1 VKKEN
6 ENNITLICFLQR
18 KTLRKREEKKGIT
31 KKRIQ
36 IWPTCPF
43 KGLGFETHNHQSNLG
58 TTHYTT
64 KPMLNK

>member
-1 VKKEN
+1 VKKEKK
-6 ENNITLICFLQR
+6 NNITLICFLQR
-18 KTLRKREEKKGIT
+18 KTLRKREERKGIYFL
-31 KKRIQ
+31 KIQ
-36 IWPTCPF
+36 IWPICPF

>member
-1 VKKEN
+1 M
-6 ENNITLICFLQR
+6 TLICFLQR
-18 KTLRKREEKKGIT
+18 KTLKKREEKKGIN

-36 IWPTCPF
+36 LWQICPF